1 MEYAVEN
8 SYVLRLLKLHIE
20 VENYIIISSSH
31 SSIIIIIVV
40 IVVSHCCW
48 S

>member
-8 SYVLRLLKLHIE
+8 SYVLRLLKLNIE